1 MRKLGSKKF
10 SIILVQGMNRQIRRM
25 CEYLGYDVIGL
36 TRVRIMNI
44 QLDAI
49 KLGKYRL
56 LNEQEMKKLNEMIK
70 NSVG

>member
-1 MRKLGSKKF
+1 
-10 SIILVQGMNRQIRRM
+10 
-25 CEYLGYDVIGL
+25 
-36 TRVRIMNI
+36 MNI